1 MSPES
6 LTSDSFDHTAK
17 LQERDPNTQAISD
30 LFQVWARV
38 LTVLIESEGDGDTP
52 QKTQW
57 IEDLRK
63 IQQGRTRAKQKRII
77 EVDGPTRDVT
87 GVSHSDE
94 KKHVVGLG
102 WLRCLG
108 WLVSPR
114 EGFYPQVGC
123 CSDPLEFHLIF
134 M

>member
-1 MSPES
+1 MAGFGRFVRKRNADGKFSPMEPF
-6 LTSDSFDHTAK
+6 TIPRDSV
-17 LQERDPNTQAISD
+17 
-30 LFQVWARV
+30 FQVWARV

-87 GVSHSDE
+87 GVSPSDE

-102 WLRCLG
+102 WPLG
-108 WLVSPR
+108 SPL
-114 EGFYPQVGC
+114 GFP
-123 CSDPLEFHLIF
+123 P
-134 M
+134 